1 MQARMRNPAMLLP
14 DTLQPLMTLGASL
27 QKAAPATL
35 LGLIHLRV
43 SQLNGCAACL
53 ALHLRMKQT
62 EETPERLF
70 TLPAWRESPYFT
82 DPERAALALAEEITH
97 IEHGVS
103 DEVWQ
108 TAARHF
114 DEPTLAAIV
123 VYVATVNLYNR
134 VNVAT
139 RQVAGQE
146 EWAREKR

>member
-1 MQARMRNPAMLLP
+1 M
-14 DTLQPLMTLGASL
+14 
-27 QKAAPATL
+27 
-35 LGLIHLRV
+35 
-43 SQLNGCAACL
+43 
-53 ALHLRMKQT
+53 
-62 EETPERLF
+62 
-70 TLPAWRESPYFT
+70 
-82 DPERAALALAEEITH
+82 TH

-114 DEPTLAAIV
+114 DEPTLAALV

>member
-1 MQARMRNPAMLLP
+1 MLLP
-14 DTLQPLMTLGASL
+14 DALQPLMALGATV
-27 QKAAPATL
+27 QKAAPATV
-35 LGLIHLRV
+35 LGLVHLRV
-43 SQLNGCAACL
+43 SQMNGCAACL

-82 DPERAALALAEEITH
+82 DAERAALALAEEMTH
-97 IEHGVS
+97 LEHGVS

-108 TAARHF
+108 EASRHF
-114 DEPTLAAIV
+114 DERTLAAIV
-123 VYVATVNLYNR
+123 VHIATVNLYNR

-146 EWAREKR
+146 EWTREKR